1 MSKIKKLQEEYEYI
15 IKKFQTFCLN
25 PNNEDFKLIIEC
37 KKLQINEGD
46 DYNIWLY
53 AVINKHPEFMK
64 YINESCV
71 NISNFSSFNILSDEI
86 LSTVMKNPTKS
97 RLDKV
102 WHMFFATGE
111 YKYQEICY
119 QMMGHKDA
127 KESLKKYSCDIY
139 VNIKKLYKNEIN
151 ELKKNSN
158 WKHNDLSIIDFTYIE
173 FIANEY
179 ISNPDKYKLEIN
191 FEGKTIQHNNL
202 IN

>member
-71 NISNFSSFNILSDEI
+71 NISNFSSFNILSD
-86 LSTVMKNPTKS
+86 N
-97 RLDKV
+97 
-102 WHMFFATGE
+102 AG
-111 YKYQEICY
+111 
-119 QMMGHKDA
+119 
-127 KESLKKYSCDIY
+127 
-139 VNIKKLYKNEIN
+139 
-151 ELKKNSN
+151 
-158 WKHNDLSIIDFTYIE
+158 
-173 FIANEY
+173 
-179 ISNPDKYKLEIN
+179 
-191 FEGKTIQHNNL
+191 
-202 IN
+202 